1 MNLKFIAEAGVNHN
15 GKLSIAKKLVRA
27 AALAGADY
35 IKFQAFNADSLVKKG
50 TQKAKYQMQNTK
62 KNEDQYKMLKK
73 LQLNIKDFKILNKEC
88 KKNKINFLLSIF
100 DVESI
105 KIIKELNLKVIK
117 IPSGEITNY
126 FLLSKLAKYKFKVIL
141 STGMSTLK
149 EIKEAIKVL
158 TSNVIKKKDITI
170 LQCTT
175 DYPSNFTDINLRAM
189 NTLRKNFKTS
199 VGLSDHTLGKLNPLM
214 AAMMGANLIE
224 KHFTLN
230 KNDRG
235 PDHKASLDPKE
246 LTELIK
252 DLKNIPII
260 LGSSEKKPTK
270 NETIIKTL
278 VRKSIVAK
286 KQIRKGEKFSLDNL
300 TAKRPGTGISP
311 MKFKFYINKKSK
323 KNFKKDEL
331 IK

>member
-1 MNLKFIAEAGVNHN
+1 M
-15 GKLSIAKKLVRA
+15 
-27 AALAGADY
+27 
-35 IKFQAFNADSLVKKG
+35 
-50 TQKAKYQMQNTK
+50 
-62 KNEDQYKMLKK
+62 
-73 LQLNIKDFKILNKEC
+73 
-88 KKNKINFLLSIF
+88 
-100 DVESI
+100 
-105 KIIKELNLKVIK
+105 IK

-141 STGMSTLK
+141 STGMATLK

-175 DYPSNFTDINLRAM
+175 DYPSKFTDVNLRAM
-189 NTLRKNFKTS
+189 NTLRKNFRTS

-230 KNDRG
+230 KNNRG

-246 LTELIK
+246 LTELIQ

-260 LGSSEKKPTK
+260 LGSSKK
-270 NETIIKTL
+270 KTNQ
-278 VRKSIVAK
+278 K
-286 KQIRKGEKFSLDNL
+286 
-300 TAKRPGTGISP
+300 
-311 MKFKFYINKKSK
+311 
-323 KNFKKDEL
+323 
-331 IK
+331 